1 MSDVEMR
8 YDEAVVRLFENG
20 AEMVVVVNQPESLHC
35 RGIILDGLRTMTG
48 EQNLERAAG
57 VADAEALERYLI
69 YSAIHGGM
77 TGT

>member
-1 MSDVEMR
+1 MSETMR

-20 AEMVVVVNQPESLHC
+20 AEMVVVVNQPESLYC

-48 EQNLERAAG
+48 ESNLERAAG
-57 VADAEALERYLI
+57 LVDSTVLERYLI
-69 YSAIHGGM
+69 TSAIHGGM

>member
-1 MSDVEMR
+1 
-8 YDEAVVRLFENG
+8 
-20 AEMVVVVNQPESLHC
+20 
-35 RGIILDGLRTMTG
+35 MTG